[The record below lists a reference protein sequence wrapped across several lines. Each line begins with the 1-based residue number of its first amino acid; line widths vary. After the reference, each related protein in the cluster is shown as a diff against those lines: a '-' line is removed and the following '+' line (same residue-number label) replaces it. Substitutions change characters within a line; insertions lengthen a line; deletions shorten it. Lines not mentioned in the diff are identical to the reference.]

1 MIDSSSAFE
10 EEIKAVFDASVI
22 IHNKMMSAG
31 TVDARLL
38 LFRVHT
44 RISEHFMELR
54 YLHLHEHDVI
64 IEKIRLEYE

>member
-1 MIDSSSAFE
+1 MFE
-10 EEIKAVFDASVI
+10 QSPFEDEIKAVFEASVI
-22 IHNKMMSAG
+22 IHGKMMAAG
-31 TVDARLL
+31 TCEARRILY
-38 LFRVHT
+38 RVHT